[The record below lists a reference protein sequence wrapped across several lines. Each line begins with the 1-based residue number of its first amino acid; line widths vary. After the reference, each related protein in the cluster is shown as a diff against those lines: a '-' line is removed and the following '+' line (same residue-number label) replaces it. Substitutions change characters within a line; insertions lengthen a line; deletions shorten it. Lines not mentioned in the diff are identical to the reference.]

1 MQTRLAL
8 AALAL
13 LAGCGDTFFLS
24 TDSSGRLE
32 VIISSSGDGADD
44 DGFSITVD
52 GGVTQFY
59 SGGGHATLTGLTP
72 GRHSVRLGGVSGN
85 CTVVGANPRT
95 VDVGADGTAAI
106 TFDLYCTRPTTGALE
121 ITVVTRGE
129 PADTDGYLLAVGE
142 GGTRSI
148 PSNAVETFTGMPE
161 GEHLVMLKNMSPGCL
176 LGGGNPQSAVVE
188 IGETRA
194 LRLAVNC
201 GAGDVATSSGRA
213 PRLRHR

>member
-1 MQTRLAL
+1 MQTRLSL

-32 VIISSSGDGADD
+32 VIISSSGDGAN

-59 SGGGHATLTGLTP
+59 DGGGHVTLTGLAP
-72 GRHSVRLGGVSGN
+72 GRHSVKLGGLSEN
-85 CTVVGANPRT
+85 CTVLGANPRA
-95 VDVGADGTAAI
+95 VEVGSDGEAAV
-106 TFDLYCTRPTTGALE
+106 TFDIYCTRPTTGALE

-142 GGTRSI
+142 GGTRAI
-148 PSNAVETFTGMPE
+148 ASNAVETFRGMPQ

-176 LGGGNPQSAVVE
+176 LDGGNPQSAVVE
-188 IGETRA
+188 IGKTRPVS
-194 LRLAVNC
+194 LAVSC
-201 GAGDVATSSGRA
+201 GGGRQ
-213 PRLRHR
+213 

>member
-32 VIISSSGDGADD
+32 VIISSSGDGANGG
-44 DGFSITVD
+44 GFSITVD
-52 GGVTQFY
+52 GGVSQFY
-59 SGGGHATLTGLTP
+59 SGGEHVTLTGLTP
-72 GRHSVRLGGVSGN
+72 GRHRVQLGGLSEN
-85 CTVVGANPRT
+85 CTVLGANPRT
-95 VDVGADGTAAI
+95 VEVGADGKAAV
-106 TFDLYCTRPTTGALE
+106 TFEIYCTLPTTGALE

-148 PSNAVETFTGMPE
+148 ASNAVETFRGMPG
-161 GEHLVMLKNMSPGCL
+161 GEHLVMLKNMSPGCVL
-176 LGGGNPQSAVVE
+176 DGGNPQPTEVE
-188 IGETRA
+188 IGKTRPVT
-194 LRLAVNC
+194 LEVNC
-201 GAGDVATSSGRA
+201 GGGR
-213 PRLRHR
+213 R